1 MSISDEY
8 AVVGGLLRVMDW
20 LILIGKILFFILIN
34 FSPFYYFSF
43 YNKSRLCPIILLN
56 ICSNY
61 LITTSIQPT
70 NLFKLCCNISN
81 VFCKKNTL
89 SLCNYYYAIL
99 IIATIKLPKFYTL
112 FSPIINKYYYSCRI
126 ESYYFIFIC
135 YYKMTVEVV
144 DCKVSFF
151 VGYRLISL

>member
-1 MSISDEY
+1 MSAMQMRISDEY
-8 AVVGGLLRVMDW
+8 AVVGGLFICIDW
-20 LILIGKILFFILIN
+20 LIFIGRILFFIFVS

-43 YNKSRLCPIILLN
+43 YNKLRLCPTILLN
-56 ICSNY
+56 ICSNSP
-61 LITTSIQPT
+61 ITTSILPT
-70 NLFKLCCNISN
+70 NLFKLCCNIQN
-81 VFCKKNTL
+81 IFCKKNPL
-89 SLCNYYYAIL
+89 SLCNYYQAIF

-144 DCKVSFF
+144 D
-151 VGYRLISL
+151 